1 MLFQFELVMII
12 RMSVRY
18 ESFLHLKLPCALVP
32 SRQPP
37 TKSAVVFS
45 NLTDLISR
53 PAVGF
58 RPDGCRQHFWAI
70 RTSGA
75 KAPASE
81 PI

>member
-1 MLFQFELVMII
+1 MLFQFDPVMII

-37 TKSAVVFS
+37 TKPAVVFS

-53 PAVGF
+53 RRIPTSRLPTALLGYQDF
-58 RPDGCRQHFWAI
+58 RSQSP
-70 RTSGA
+70 SV
-75 KAPASE
+75 
-81 PI
+81 